1 MSQKQGVSVA
11 VVGHTNAGKTSL
23 MRTLLRDS
31 HFGNVANTAGTT
43 RHVEGGALLLQGQP
57 ALRLYDTP
65 GLEDSMGLL
74 TEIEA
79 LQSQEHITDGPQL
92 LSRFLELHD
101 QQNRFQEFEQEAKVI
116 RQLLRNT
123 LVFYVIDVRE
133 PVLGKYKDEITLLG
147 YAAKPIIP
155 VLNFVAHP
163 RALTPEWKKQLTRLH
178 LHAMVDFDNVVFRF
192 EDEKRLLQKM
202 QSLLSE
208 HHEILQQLIE
218 DRSRTWKVQLDAAAS
233 TIADTLIQLVAQRL
247 EVQKDSPDALTAA
260 ITTLQDRARQLETQ
274 SLHTILTLFGFSR
287 DDVRLDALEVRQN
300 RWARDLFDRAALRR
314 FGLEA
319 GANAAK
325 GAAVGAGVDLAVGGI
340 SLGAA
345 SALGAL
351 AGFVFSTGK
360 RYGQELTARLKG
372 HQILCI
378 DDATVKHL
386 WSRLAGLLVSLQ
398 QRGHAAQNPSHPEA
412 LPQDLPE
419 EGARWL
425 KQIRANPEWA
435 DDTEATARD
444 PHRLALRQQIAETLL
459 ARLQ

>member
-1 MSQKQGVSVA
+1 
-11 VVGHTNAGKTSL
+11 
-23 MRTLLRDS
+23 
-31 HFGNVANTAGTT
+31 
-43 RHVEGGALLLQGQP
+43 
-57 ALRLYDTP
+57 
-65 GLEDSMGLL
+65 
-74 TEIEA
+74 
-79 LQSQEHITDGPQL
+79 
-92 LSRFLELHD
+92 
-101 QQNRFQEFEQEAKVI
+101 
-116 RQLLRNT
+116 
-123 LVFYVIDVRE
+123 
-133 PVLGKYKDEITLLG
+133 
-147 YAAKPIIP
+147 
-155 VLNFVAHP
+155 
-163 RALTPEWKKQLTRLH
+163 
-178 LHAMVDFDNVVFRF
+178 
-192 EDEKRLLQKM
+192 M

-398 QRGHAAQNPSHPEA
+398 QRGHAAQNPLIPKPCPRICLKRGPDGLNRSGQTRSGQTTPRQLRA
-412 LPQDLPE
+412 IPIASPCASRLPRPC
-419 EGARWL
+419 W
-425 KQIRANPEWA
+425 RACNDSA
-435 DDTEATARD
+435 
-444 PHRLALRQQIAETLL
+444 QCM
-459 ARLQ
+459 

>member
-1 MSQKQGVSVA
+1 MSVDTTVSVA

-31 HFGNVANTAGTT
+31 HFGTVANTAGTT
-43 RHVEGGALLLQGQP
+43 RHVEGGALLIEGKP
-57 ALRLYDTP
+57 ALVLFDTP

-74 TEIEA
+74 SELDDLNARESI
-79 LQSQEHITDGPQL
+79 SDGPQL
-92 LSRFLELHD
+92 LQRFLDLQD
-101 QQNRFQEFEQEAKVI
+101 QYPAYEQEAKVI

-123 LVFYVIDVRE
+123 LIFYVIDVRE

-163 RALTPEWKKQLTRLH
+163 RALTPEWKKQLTLLH

-202 QSLLSE
+202 QSLLSG
-208 HHEILQQLIE
+208 HHEALQRLIDE
-218 DRSRTWKVQLDAAAS
+218 RSSTWKVQLEAAAHS
-233 TIADTLIQLVAQRL
+233 IADTLIRVGALRL
-247 EVQKDSPDALTAA
+247 QVENTQPDAIEKAVNS
-260 ITTLQDRARQLETQ
+260 LQSRARQLETQ
-274 SLHTILTLFGFSR
+274 CLHTILTLFGFSQ

-319 GANAAK
+319 GSDAAK
-325 GAAVGAGVDLAVGGI
+325 GAAMGAGVDLVVGGI

-351 AGFVFSTGK
+351 AGFVFSAGK

-378 DDATVKHL
+378 DDATLKHL
-386 WSRLAGLLVSLQ
+386 WSRLAGLLLSLQ
-398 QRGHAAQNPSHPEA
+398 QRGHAAQNPSQPEVARQDFPEA
-412 LPQDLPE
+412 GP
-419 EGARWL
+419 RWL
-425 KQIRANPEWA
+425 KQIRANPEWGEET
-435 DDTEATARD
+435 DRDQPD
-444 PHRLALRQQIAETLL
+444 PHRQALRHQIAETLL
-459 ARLQ
+459 SRLH